1 MLNNLQDVPAL
12 HVVAGN
18 PASVIKKIPQPA
30 QSTPGVDAQKGAE
43 PHMADLARDIEPV
56 TTP

>member
-1 MLNNLQDVPAL
+1 
-12 HVVAGN
+12 VAGN